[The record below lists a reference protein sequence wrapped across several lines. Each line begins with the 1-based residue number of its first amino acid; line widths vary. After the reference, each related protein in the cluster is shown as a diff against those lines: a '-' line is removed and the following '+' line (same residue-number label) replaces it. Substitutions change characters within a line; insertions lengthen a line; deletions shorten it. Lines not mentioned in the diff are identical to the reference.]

1 MGPKITVRRFSGE
14 VQVNK
19 KIRYI
24 CMNIPDKTILSEFI
38 SIEILSVKN
47 KITSQVFFPDD
58 RINSQLFGC
67 TLK

>member
-24 CMNIPDKTILSEFI
+24 YMNIPDKTILSDFI

>member
-24 CMNIPDKTILSEFI
+24 YMNIPDKTILSDFI

-47 KITSQVFFPDD
+47 KITS
-58 RINSQLFGC
+58 
-67 TLK
+67 